1 MSNPVDNLI
10 DAFNQLAQYRP
21 ETAGDWERF
30 LQSQPEIWQAAAMA
44 YSTLADNS
52 RSGMD
57 FDVNTAAGL
66 DDMSTA
72 VAAVSEL
79 SQSAHEAFG
88 HGS

>member
-1 MSNPVDNLI
+1 MDPVQNLI
-10 DAFNQLAQYRP
+10 DAFHQLANYRP

-30 LQSQPEIWQAAAMA
+30 LSSQPEIWQAASDA
-44 YSTLADNS
+44 YTVLADNS

-66 DDMSTA
+66 DDVS
-72 VAAVSEL
+72 AAVGAVSDIA
-79 SQSAHEAFG
+79 QTAHQAFG